1 MGKPVLVIGT
11 LDTKEKEIIYLRKRI
26 EAAGLRV
33 LFLDVSCKTQK
44 PATPVEIS
52 CEAVAGEDGKT
63 FAEISQLDKISAV
76 RIMSA
81 GAAKKVLKMVA
92 QEEFYGMIAMGGG
105 NGTEI
110 ATYVMRQLPV
120 GFPKIMVSCVASG
133 NVRPYVG
140 TKDIIMVYSIGDISL
155 NRITKRIINN
165 AVLALRGMVSEK
177 VETEEE
183 EKPQICISTFAVTL
197 PCVERARNLLHE
209 KGFEVIELH
218 ASGSG
223 GMALEELVR
232 SGEISGVLD
241 ITASEV
247 VNELLGGIY
256 SAGPHRLEAAGAAGV
271 PQVISLGAYDFAN
284 FGSKETIPEK
294 YKGRNFFFYTPSIT
308 LMRTN
313 VEENNLFGKVIA
325 NKLNKSCG
333 PTALLVPRN
342 GFSALDREG
351 SGRHKMSLDGTI
363 RGEWYDP
370 GADLAL
376 IDSLKEH
383 LDPSRVLLQEA
394 DCHINDPQFAEMAVK
409 LLCRL
414 MQTRGK
420 QKVREKKGL

>member
-1 MGKPVLVIGT
+1 MVKPVLVLGT
-11 LDTKEKEIIYLRKRI
+11 FDTKEKEIIYLRKRI
-26 EAAGLRV
+26 EAEGLRV
-33 LFLDVSCKTQK
+33 LFMDVSCRTQK
-44 PATPVEIS
+44 LGAPVEVS
-52 CEAVAGEDGKT
+52 CEAVAGEEGKT
-63 FAEISQLDKISAV
+63 FSEVSQLDKISAV
-76 RIMSA
+76 RVMSA
-81 GAAKKVLKMVA
+81 GAAKKVLKMVT

-140 TKDIIMVYSIGDISL
+140 TKDIVMIYSIGDISL

-165 AVLALRGMVSEK
+165 AVLALRGMVSGK

-183 EKPQICISTFAVTL
+183 EKPQVCISTFAVTL
-197 PCVERARNLLHE
+197 LCVERARNLLHE

-256 SAGPHRLEAAGAAGV
+256 SAGPHRLEAAGAIGV

-284 FGSKETIPEK
+284 FGPKETIPEK

-313 VEENNLFGKVIA
+313 AEENNLFGKVIA

-333 PTALLVPRN
+333 PTAILIPLK
-342 GFSALDREG
+342 GFSALDRKG
-351 SGRHKMSLDGTI
+351 SGRYKMSMEGTMT
-363 RGEWYDP
+363 GEWYDP
-370 GADLAL
+370 DADLAL
-376 IDSLKEH
+376 TNSLKQH
-383 LDPSRVLLQEA
+383 LDLSKVLLQEV
-394 DCHINDPQFAEMAVK
+394 DLHINDPQFAEIAVD
-409 LLCRL
+409 LLGSL
-414 MQTRGK
+414 MQQVGK
-420 QKVREKKGL
+420 EKK

>member
-1 MGKPVLVIGT
+1 MVKPVLVLGT
-11 LDTKEKEIIYLRKRI
+11 FDTKEKEIIYLRKRI
-26 EAAGLRV
+26 EAEGLRV
-33 LFLDVSCKTQK
+33 LFMDVSCRTQK
-44 PATPVEIS
+44 LGAPVEVS
-52 CEAVAGEDGKT
+52 CEAVAGEEGKT
-63 FAEISQLDKISAV
+63 FSEVSQLDKISAV
-76 RIMSA
+76 RVMSA
-81 GAAKKVLKMVA
+81 GAAKKVLKMVT

-140 TKDIIMVYSIGDISL
+140 TKDIVMIYSIGDISL
-155 NRITKRIINN
+155 NRITKRILTN
-165 AVLALRGMVSEK
+165 AVLALRGMVSGK

-183 EKPQICISTFAVTL
+183 EKPQVCISTFAVTL

-256 SAGPHRLEAAGAAGV
+256 SAGPHRLEAAGAIGV

-284 FGSKETIPEK
+284 FGPKETIPEK

-313 VEENNLFGKVIA
+313 AEENNLFGKVIA

-333 PTALLVPRN
+333 PTAILIPLK
-342 GFSALDREG
+342 GFSALDRKG
-351 SGRHKMSLDGTI
+351 SGRYKMSMEGTMT
-363 RGEWYDP
+363 GEWYDP
-370 GADLAL
+370 EVDLAL
-376 IDSLKEH
+376 TNSLKQH
-383 LDPSRVLLQEA
+383 LDLSKVLLQEV
-394 DCHINDPQFAEMAVK
+394 DLHINDPQFAEIAVD
-409 LLCRL
+409 LLGSL
-414 MQTRGK
+414 MQQVGK
-420 QKVREKKGL
+420 EKK

>member
-1 MGKPVLVIGT
+1 MVKPVLVLGT
-11 LDTKEKEIIYLRKRI
+11 FDTKEKEIIYLRKRI
-26 EAAGLRV
+26 EAEGLRV
-33 LFLDVSCKTQK
+33 LFMDVSCRTQK
-44 PATPVEIS
+44 LGAPVEVS
-52 CEAVAGEDGKT
+52 CEAVAGEEGKT
-63 FAEISQLDKISAV
+63 FSEVSQLDKISAV
-76 RIMSA
+76 RVMSA
-81 GAAKKVLKMVA
+81 GAAKKVLKMVT

-140 TKDIIMVYSIGDISL
+140 TKDIVMIYSIGDISL

-165 AVLALRGMVSEK
+165 AVLALRGMVSGK

-183 EKPQICISTFAVTL
+183 EKPQVCISTFAVTL
-197 PCVERARNLLHE
+197 LCVERARNLLHE

-256 SAGPHRLEAAGAAGV
+256 SAGPHRLEAAGAIGV

-284 FGSKETIPEK
+284 FGPKETIPEK

-313 VEENNLFGKVIA
+313 AEENNLFGKVIA

-333 PTALLVPRN
+333 PTAILIPLK
-342 GFSALDREG
+342 GFSALDRKG
-351 SGRHKMSLDGTI
+351 SGRYKMSMEGTMT
-363 RGEWYDP
+363 GEWYDP
-370 GADLAL
+370 EVDLAL
-376 IDSLKEH
+376 TNSLKQH
-383 LDPSRVLLQEA
+383 LDLSKVLLQEV
-394 DCHINDPQFAEMAVK
+394 DLHINDPQFAEIAVD
-409 LLCRL
+409 LLGSL
-414 MQTRGK
+414 MQQVGK
-420 QKVREKKGL
+420 EKK

>member
-1 MGKPVLVIGT
+1 MVKPVLVLGT

-26 EAAGLRV
+26 EAEGLRV
-33 LFLDVSCKTQK
+33 LFMDVSCKTQK
-44 PATPVEIS
+44 SGTPVEIS
-52 CEAVAGEDGKT
+52 CEAVAGEEGKT

-76 RIMSA
+76 RVMSA
-81 GAAKKVLKMVA
+81 GAAKKILKMAA
-92 QEEFYGMIAMGGG
+92 QEEFYGMIALGGG

-140 TKDIIMVYSIGDISL
+140 TKDIIMIYSIGDISL

-165 AVLALRGMVSEK
+165 AVWALRGMVTEK

-183 EKPQICISTFAVTL
+183 EKPQVCISTFAVTL
-197 PCVERARNLLHE
+197 PCVERARNLLQK

-256 SAGPHRLEAAGAAGV
+256 SAGPHRLEAAGAIGV

-284 FGSKETIPEK
+284 FGPKETIPEK

-313 VEENNLFGKVIA
+313 VEENHLFGKVIA

-333 PTALLVPRN
+333 PTALLIPRK
-342 GFSALDREG
+342 GFSALDRKG
-351 SGRHKMSLDGTI
+351 SGRQQMSLDGTLT
-363 RGEWYDP
+363 GEWYDP
-370 GADLAL
+370 EADLAL
-376 IDSLKEH
+376 INSLKQH
-383 LDPSRVLLQEA
+383 LDLSKVLLREV
-394 DCHINDPQFAEMAVK
+394 DFHINDPQFAEIAVE
-409 LLCRL
+409 LLTGL
-414 MQTRGK
+414 MPQISEGK
-420 QKVREKKGL
+420 K

>member
-1 MGKPVLVIGT
+1 MVKPVLVLGT
-11 LDTKEKEIIYLRKRI
+11 FDTKEKEIFYLRKRI
-26 EAAGLRV
+26 EAEGLCV
-33 LFLDVSCKTQK
+33 LFMDVSCRTQK
-44 PATPVEIS
+44 LGATVEIS
-52 CEAVAGEDGKT
+52 CEVVAGEEGKT
-63 FAEISQLDKISAV
+63 FSEVSQLDKISAV
-76 RIMSA
+76 RVMSA

-140 TKDIIMVYSIGDISL
+140 TKDIVMIYSIGDISL

-165 AVLALRGMVSEK
+165 AVLALRGMVSGK

-183 EKPQICISTFAVTL
+183 EKPQVCISTFAVTL

-241 ITASEV
+241 ITTSEV

-256 SAGPHRLEAAGAAGV
+256 SAGPHRLEAAGAIGV
-271 PQVISLGAYDFAN
+271 PQVLSLGAYDFAN
-284 FGSKETIPEK
+284 FGPMETIPKK
-294 YKGRNFFFYTPSIT
+294 YKGQNFFFYTPSIT

-313 VEENNLFGKVIA
+313 VEENHLFGKVIA

-333 PTALLVPRN
+333 PTAILIPLK
-342 GFSALDREG
+342 GFSALDRKG
-351 SGRHKMSLDGTI
+351 SGRYKMSMKGTMT
-363 RGEWYDP
+363 GEWYDP
-370 GADLAL
+370 EADLAL
-376 IDSLKEH
+376 IDSLKQH
-383 LDPSRVLLQEA
+383 LDLSKLLLQEV
-394 DCHINDPQFAEMAVK
+394 DLHINDPQFAEIAVD
-409 LLCRL
+409 LLGSL
-414 MQTRGK
+414 MQQGGK
-420 QKVREKKGL
+420 GKK

>member
-1 MGKPVLVIGT
+1 
-11 LDTKEKEIIYLRKRI
+11 
-26 EAAGLRV
+26 
-33 LFLDVSCKTQK
+33 
-44 PATPVEIS
+44 
-52 CEAVAGEDGKT
+52 
-63 FAEISQLDKISAV
+63 
-76 RIMSA
+76 MSA

-92 QEEFYGMIAMGGG
+92 QEEFYGMMAMGGG

-140 TKDIIMVYSIGDISL
+140 TKDIIMIYSIGDISL

-183 EKPQICISTFAVTL
+183 KKPQICISTFAVTL

-284 FGSKETIPEK
+284 FGPKDTLPEK

-313 VEENNLFGKVIA
+313 VEENHLFGKVIA

-351 SGRHKMSLDGTI
+351 SGRHKLSLEGTI

-370 GADLAL
+370 EADLAL
-376 IDSLKEH
+376 IDSLKRH
-383 LDPSRVLLQEA
+383 LDLSRVLLREV
-394 DCHINDPQFAEMAVK
+394 DLHINDPQFAEMAVD
-409 LLCRL
+409 LLGNF
-414 MQTRGK
+414 MQPMGG
-420 QKVREKKGL
+420 EKK

>member
-1 MGKPVLVIGT
+1 MVKPVLVLGT

-26 EAAGLRV
+26 EAEGLRV
-33 LFLDVSCKTQK
+33 LFMDVSCKTQK
-44 PATPVEIS
+44 SGTPVEIS
-52 CEAVAGEDGKT
+52 CEAVAGEEGKT
-63 FAEISQLDKISAV
+63 FAQISQLDKISAV
-76 RIMSA
+76 GVMSA
-81 GAAKKVLKMVA
+81 GAAKKILKMAA
-92 QEEFYGMIAMGGG
+92 QEEFYGMIALGGG

-140 TKDIIMVYSIGDISL
+140 TKDIIMIYSIGDISL

-165 AVLALRGMVSEK
+165 AVWALRGMVTEK

-183 EKPQICISTFAVTL
+183 EKPQVCISTFAVTL

-232 SGEISGVLD
+232 SEEISGVLD

-256 SAGPHRLEAAGAAGV
+256 SAGPHRLEAAGAIGV

-284 FGSKETIPEK
+284 FGPKETIPEK

-313 VEENNLFGKVIA
+313 VEENHLFGKVIA
-325 NKLNKSCG
+325 DKLNKSCG
-333 PTALLVPRN
+333 PTALLIPRK
-342 GFSALDREG
+342 GFSALDRKG
-351 SGRHKMSLDGTI
+351 SGRQQMSLDGTLT
-363 RGEWYDP
+363 GEWYDP
-370 GADLAL
+370 EADLAL
-376 IDSLKEH
+376 INSLKQH
-383 LDPSRVLLQEA
+383 LDLSKVLLREV
-394 DCHINDPQFAEMAVK
+394 DFHINDPQFAEIAVE
-409 LLCRL
+409 LLTGL
-414 MQTRGK
+414 MPQISEGK
-420 QKVREKKGL
+420 K